1 MSLGTWKP
9 CAAILLLLLSGTQF
23 LTVAQ
28 SSPAKASSGIT
39 VLGEEDLPAAQSGA
53 QGQQRPS
60 LANRELA
67 AQVRKSLV
75 VVLTQDHEGNVIA
88 LGSGFFFKP
97 GLVATNLHLLK
108 WASQGYVK
116 SLSDGVSYK
125 ISSVVGFDLKHDIC
139 ILKLSEAGGAPL
151 PLSTD
156 AVAVGDDILVAGN
169 PEGLEASFS
178 KGIVSGIRSGSGL
191 IQIDAAISLGSSG
204 GPVVNQQGEVI
215 GLAVSS
221 LAEGQNLNF
230 AVPVRYLR
238 EQKLVW
244 NLAVR
249 TVGGLAVTDWERAA
263 FRGPVRTVT
272 ENEADYTF
280 DKARNAYVKRPT
292 VTNRT
297 SRYNRDGLVEEDTIF
312 ENGIENRN
320 VLYEYSDDGLI
331 RRTIRTD
338 SQGRRKSYESS
349 TDEDAVTAIGYRAYF
364 DDAGV
369 FGTKGDPNYEEYKYD
384 TAGHPVELTIHGIKE
399 LRKFDSLGRQI
410 ELLRYKQDKLY
421 SATHSTYEDNE
432 HGDWIKR
439 HDRVWFAKYPDLGF
453 NPEAELHRE
462 ITYYDEGGRK

>member
-1 MSLGTWKP
+1 MRLGAWKP
-9 CAAILLLLLSGTQF
+9 CAAILLLFVSGTQ
-23 LTVAQ
+23 LL
-28 SSPAKASSGIT
+28 I
-39 VLGEEDLPAAQSGA
+39 AAQPGTQA
-53 QGQQRPS
+53 QRNPP
-60 LANRELA
+60 LATRELV

-88 LGSGFFFKP
+88 QGSGFFFKP
-97 GLVATNLHLLK
+97 GLVATNLHVLK
-108 WASQGYVK
+108 RASQGYVK

-139 ILKLSEAGGAPL
+139 VLKLSDVGGAPL

-156 AVAVGDDILVAGN
+156 DVAIGDDILVAGN

-191 IQIDAAISLGSSG
+191 IQMDAAISPGSSG
-204 GPVVNQQGEVI
+204 GPVVNQRGEVV

-221 LAEGQNLNF
+221 LVEGQNLNF

-249 TVGGLAVTDWERAA
+249 SVGGLAISDSERAA
-263 FRGPVRTVT
+263 FRGPVQTVT

-280 DKARNAYVKRPT
+280 DKARNAYVKGPA
-292 VTNRT
+292 VTYRT
-297 SRYNRDGLVEEDTIF
+297 SRYNRDGLMEESTIF
-312 ENGIENRN
+312 ENGVKNRK

-338 SQGRRKSYESS
+338 SQGRRESSESS
-349 TDEDAVTAIGYRAYF
+349 TDEEAVATIGYRAYF
-364 DDAGV
+364 DDTGAV
-369 FGTKGDPNYEEYKYD
+369 GTKGDPNYEEWKYD
-384 TAGHPVELTIHGIKE
+384 SAGHLVEQIIHGIKCVW
-399 LRKFDSLGRQI
+399 KFDSRGREV
-410 ELLRYKQDKLY
+410 ELLTYKQDKLD

-439 HDRVWFAKYPDLGF
+439 NATVWFARYPDLGF
-453 NPEAELHRE
+453 NPAAEYRRE
-462 ITYYDEGGRK
+462 ITYYGEGSR